1 MGLEPTILFSEWIF
15 NLSVEQD
22 SKPGS
27 RLRSLQIS
35 RVVVGN
41 FHHRSSPKFLEK
53 IFVEGQRRRRR
64 RCRRPT
70 SEKSTSRFDRDVG
83 VADVDCAAQNDLV
96 VIVKMVLKSWICAF
110 HVTLILEQGHNHTAP
125 CFVLFVPLDSKH
137 FSKVLLICEPTQ
149 INLRDVS
156 S

>member
-1 MGLEPTILFSEWIF
+1 MGLEPTILFSERIF
-15 NLSVEQD
+15 NSSVDEQD

-27 RLRSLQIS
+27 RLRSLPIS

-53 IFVEGQRRRRR
+53 IFVERQRRR

-70 SEKSTSRFDRDVG
+70 SEESTSRFDRDVG

-110 HVTLILEQGHNHTAP
+110 HVTLNLGQGHNHTTPSYA
-125 CFVLFVPLDSKH
+125 VLVPLDSKP
-137 FSKVLLICEPTQ
+137 FYKVLLICEPTL
-149 INLRDVS
+149 INLRYFS

>member
-1 MGLEPTILFSEWIF
+1 MGLEPTILFSERIF
-15 NLSVEQD
+15 NSSVDEQD

-53 IFVEGQRRRRR
+53 IFVERQRRR

-70 SEKSTSRFDRDVG
+70 SEESASRFDRDVG
-83 VADVDCAAQNDLV
+83 VTDVDCAAQNDLV
-96 VIVKMVLKSWICAF
+96 VIVKVVLKSWICAF

-137 FSKVLLICEPTQ
+137 FYKVLLICEPTQ

>member
-1 MGLEPTILFSEWIF
+1 MGLEPTILFSERIF
-15 NLSVEQD
+15 NSSVDEQD

-53 IFVEGQRRRRR
+53 IFVERQRRC

-70 SEKSTSRFDRDVG
+70 SEKSASRFDRHVG

-110 HVTLILEQGHNHTAP
+110 HVTLILGQGHNHTTPSYA
-125 CFVLFVPLDSKH
+125 VLVPLDSKP
-137 FSKVLLICEPTQ
+137 FYKIVLFCEPTQ
-149 INLRDVS
+149 INLGDVS